1 MGQFIESL
9 VWASIIISE
18 DLKINNDQYFKQFET
33 ISDLN
38 ISDSILEF
46 QLMMKLLKVC
56 SGKQA
61 SAGRARYY
69 GS

>member
-9 VWASIIISE
+9 VWTSIIISE

-46 QLMMKLLKVC
+46 KLMMRLLNVG
-56 SGKQA
+56 SGK
-61 SAGRARYY
+61 
-69 GS
+69 